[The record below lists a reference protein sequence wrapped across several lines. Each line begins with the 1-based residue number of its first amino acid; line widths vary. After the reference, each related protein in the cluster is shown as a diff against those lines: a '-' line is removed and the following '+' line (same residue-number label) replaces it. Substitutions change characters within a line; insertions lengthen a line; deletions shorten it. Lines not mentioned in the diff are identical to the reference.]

1 MDTLITFDVISHG
14 EGHMSIHGDREIR
27 VINNNK

>member
-14 EGHMSIHGDREIR
+14 KGYMSIHGGTEIS
-27 VINNNK
+27 VINNNE